1 EKVSPASKI
10 EPTKITLI
18 TAVKVTRTSEYND
31 PDVYYNYKGYK
42 NYNLENNRLVKDD
55 TTEEVSTSSDE
66 DSMNDLHDEL
76 TSCKSFIESS
86 SLDVD
91 TSSVVSKI
99 R

>member
-1 EKVSPASKI
+1 M
-10 EPTKITLI
+10 
-18 TAVKVTRTSEYND
+18 TRTSEYND

-76 TSCKSFIESS
+76 TSDDYKNYNFYSFAILVTYYNSNQKSYYKLFK
-86 SLDVD
+86 V
-91 TSSVVSKI
+91 
-99 R
+99 